1 MTIDGLALGE
11 FGPFRTDTTITTLR
25 NVAVVTIQLPSGWYI
40 DSNVLYGESDGT
52 ENNNFTVSGLQA
64 ALNGTL
70 PGHVGQFFNPFTDQS
85 LAGPNRAFYGDK
97 QLVASLWQDNRTDIF
112 QYHATAGGTLINL
125 PAGPL
130 SVAGGFEY
138 RSEDLFR
145 MKILTVRL
153 GMSPTSVPAAYL
165 DRDAE
170 FAFRVYAKG
179 EKHNS

>member
-1 MTIDGLALGE
+1 VTVPANNPFNPFGVPLTIDGLALGE

-25 NVAVVTIQLPSGWYI
+25 NVAGVTIQLPSGWYI

-52 ENNNFTVSGLQA
+52 ETINNNFTVSGLQA

-138 RSEDLFR
+138 RSEDFIQNEDTNSKIGNVTDFQFR
-145 MKILTVRL
+145 RL
-153 GMSPTSVPAAYL
+153 I
-165 DRDAE
+165 
-170 FAFRVYAKG
+170 
-179 EKHNS
+179 